1 MSSCWATIKLCSNE
15 LHRLRL
21 AQACTS
27 ATGGSHGLSVAPRL
41 QPSRGGALT
50 FTSVFLTLSHRYFLH
65 VHNCISHTFT
75 SVLLKLWLLYFLN
88 FYICISKTYLFFL
101 VRVLKYFGWWCLL
114 WLPYCQSLCLG
125 ACIGRG
131 MFSVLFVFLPLFACA
146 YEVQKMISTHVIH
159 IVQQCF
165 SCQAPLSPRNRTFD
179 LAIRCE
185 KGSPEAQIGSKAQ
198 GTLSWKYV

>member
-1 MSSCWATIKLCSNE
+1 M
-15 LHRLRL
+15 RL

-88 FYICISKTYLFFL
+88 FYICISKTYLFFFSEG
-101 VRVLKYFGWWCLL
+101 LKILWIMVFALAALLSITLFRCMHWKRDVFCPFCLL
-114 WLPYCQSLCLG
+114 SFFHCLPVHMRCRKWYPHY
-125 ACIGRG
+125 IN
-131 MFSVLFVFLPLFACA
+131 VFLA
-146 YEVQKMISTHVIH
+146 K
-159 IVQQCF
+159 
-165 SCQAPLSPRNRTFD
+165 PLS
-179 LAIRCE
+179 LL
-185 KGSPEAQIGSKAQ
+185 GIGLLTWQLGERRRRGVEVHK
-198 GTLSWKYV
+198 

>member
-1 MSSCWATIKLCSNE
+1 M
-15 LHRLRL
+15 RL

-75 SVLLKLWLLYFLN
+75 SVLLKLWLLYFLY

-131 MFSVLFVFLPLFACA
+131 MFSVLFVFCLSSIICLCRKW
-146 YEVQKMISTHVIH
+146 YQHTLY

-165 SCQAPLSPRNRTFD
+165 SCQAPFSPRNRTFD
-179 LAIRCE
+179 LAIRWE
-185 KGSPEAQIGSKAQ
+185 KEGSEAQIGSRAQ